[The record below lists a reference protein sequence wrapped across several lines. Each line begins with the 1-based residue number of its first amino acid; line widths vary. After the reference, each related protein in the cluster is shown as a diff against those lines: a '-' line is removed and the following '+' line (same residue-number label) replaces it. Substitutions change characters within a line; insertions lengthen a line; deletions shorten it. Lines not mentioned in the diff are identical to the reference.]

1 MTLSW
6 EVLGVL
12 GMWCMETSYVP
23 QIIRLWRRKHAAD
36 ISLLFPS
43 MNLFGRL
50 CAMIYA
56 AHMGSIVFAAGFLV
70 GWLIRLT
77 FLAQVIWYRRKSLAA
92 EAAVSTSPA
101 STPPSRV
108 EDRSI
113 TPLLASGVRS

>member
-6 EVLGVL
+6 QVLGVV
-12 GMWCMETSYVP
+12 GMWCMETSYGP
-23 QIIRLWRRKHAAD
+23 QIVRLWRRKHADD

-56 AHMGSIVFAAGFLV
+56 AQMGSMVFAAGFLV

-77 FLAQVIWYRRKSLAA
+77 FLGQVIWYRRKAIAA
-92 EAAVSTSPA
+92 EAVGATLPVSA
-101 STPPSRV
+101 SRCD
-108 EDRSI
+108 ERSVSM
-113 TPLLASGVRS
+113 PMLASGGPS